1 MKRGG
6 YILAL
11 ILLAC
16 VAFPVVTAADYTCP
30 INQQIF
36 RISSQTNAHAEQVI
50 GATGYGTQI
59 CFDDYFP
66 AFAGTP
72 NRVCDVNNP
81 PILKLSAT
89 SNAHAEIPSLTNYNF
104 GVCYGGLACVVQT
117 AACGVGKTEIASLS
131 SNTNAH
137 VGIPGTYTGT
147 GSYRVCCS
155 VGTIPPAAGGA
166 NFSSVEWRN
175 GLGVRIGQTVGRSA
189 YVTQTVT
196 MNARTQFPA
205 GTSITF
211 EVWEEDA
218 LDDDFIRT
226 ITAPVAADGSV
237 QASYTISES
246 DTHIG
251 ENEASPLE
259 FYFNMYTTNRA
270 LSSETNRSDDLS
282 VILTSPPNNPP
293 VANITAPVHRG
304 IYYRG
309 TTVEFNQ
316 TSLDADGDGLTYRWS
331 IAEDNYVNTNP
342 SFVYTFSTAGQ
353 KTITLRV
360 TDTRGAIHEM
370 QVGVIIATPTP
381 GVLTFISRPVHQQ
394 TIVNSTLW
402 VQFNASDSYVIN
414 NVAGPSCPVVSC
426 LAGLCPVHTENVPAG
441 CAQATLPVTNTPQG
455 FQSLYFDWSFNDG
468 DAGAAFDGFG
478 RTTVLKRFGTASS
491 ASFDKQANLQVN
503 YSSTQLGIANLLGTT
518 TRVFTLLNDQCI
530 DSGRT
535 FVDFDPITG
544 QELGRY
550 PTMNSIRCAGA
561 DGVAGNAGDCCPV
574 GYACSTSP
582 SNPGCR
588 PTSLTMCNQYTNRTI
603 CGNDP
608 YRLGNSSQNPGW
620 NIGPACGSYVN
631 GAVVSCACVWNGTSE
646 LNGAC
651 QFRKSYQSTSN
662 PGGGCT
668 PASCTYGST
677 SPTQC
682 IDGFATVFVTAD
694 YYAGTCAD
702 QGITQQECE
711 ASEGQQAILCGQPS
725 VALGFFDY
733 KQFIISVIVIAG
745 IYFFMYRRRL

>member
-6 YILAL
+6 YILAI

-16 VAFPVVTAADYTCP
+16 VAFPLVSAADYNCP
-30 INQQIF
+30 VNQQIF
-36 RISSQTNAHAEQVI
+36 RISSQGNAHAEQVI
-50 GATGYGTQI
+50 GATGYGTHI

-72 NRVCDVNNP
+72 NRICDVNNP
-81 PILKLSAT
+81 PIIKLSA
-89 SNAHAEIPSLTNYNF
+89 SGNAHAEIPSLTNYNF
-104 GVCYGGLACVVQT
+104 GVCYGGLSCVVQNSV
-117 AACGVGKTEIASLS
+117 CGAGKTEIASLS

-137 VGIPGTYTGT
+137 LGVPGTYTGV

-155 VGTIPPAAGGA
+155 VGTVPPLGGA
-166 NFSSVEWRN
+166 NFSSIEWRN
-175 GLGVRIGQTVGRSA
+175 GLGVRIGQSVGRSA

-196 MNARTQFPA
+196 MNARTQFAP

-211 EVWEEDA
+211 EVWEEDTIN
-218 LDDDFIRT
+218 DDYIRT
-226 ITAPVAADGSV
+226 VTAPVSADGSV
-237 QASYTISES
+237 QASYTISEA
-246 DTHIG
+246 DTNIG

-259 FYFNMYTTNRA
+259 FYFRMYTTNRA
-270 LSSETNRSDDLS
+270 LSSETNRSENLN
-282 VILTSPPNNPP
+282 VILSSPPNNPP
-293 VANITAPVHRG
+293 VANITAPTHRG

-309 TTVEFNQ
+309 TSVEFNQ

-331 IAEDNYVNTNP
+331 ITEDSYTNTNP
-342 SFVYTFSTAGQ
+342 SFMYTFSTAGQ

-360 TDTRGAIHEM
+360 TDSRGAVHEM
-370 QVGVIIATPTP
+370 QVGILIVAPNP
-381 GVLTFISRPVHQQ
+381 GILTFINKPTHQQ

-414 NVAGPSCPVVSC
+414 NVAGTPCPAVTC
-426 LAGLCPVHTENVPAG
+426 LAGSCPLRTENVPLG
-441 CAQATLPVTNTPQG
+441 CAQATLPVANTPQG

-468 DAGAAFDGFG
+468 DNGAVFDGLGKNTIF
-478 RTTVLKRFGTASS
+478 KRFGSASS
-491 ASFDKQANLQVN
+491 SSFDKQANLQVN
-503 YSSTQLGIANLLGTT
+503 YTNTQLGIANLLGTT
-518 TRVFTLLNDQCI
+518 TRTFTLLNDQCI
-530 DSGRT
+530 DNGRT
-535 FVDFDPITG
+535 FVDFDPVTG

-550 PTMNSIRCAGA
+550 GTMDSIRCAGA
-561 DGVAGNAGDCCPV
+561 DGIAGNAGDCCPV
-574 GYACSTSP
+574 GYACSTNP

-588 PTSLTMCNQYTNRTI
+588 PTNLTMCGQYTNRTS
-603 CGNDP
+603 CTNDP

-631 GAVVSCACVWNGTSE
+631 GSVVSCSCNWNGTSE
-646 LNGAC
+646 LNGMC
-651 QFRKSYQSTSN
+651 QFRKSYQSNHN

-668 PASCTYGST
+668 PASCTYGSS

-733 KQFIISVIVIAG
+733 KQLIISIIVIAG